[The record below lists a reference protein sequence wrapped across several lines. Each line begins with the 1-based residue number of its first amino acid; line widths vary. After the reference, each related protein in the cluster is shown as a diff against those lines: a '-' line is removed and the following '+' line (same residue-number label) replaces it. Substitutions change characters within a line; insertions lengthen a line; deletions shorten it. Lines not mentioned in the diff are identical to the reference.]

1 MKQISFE
8 LPVVKNEN
16 NYRYL
21 NKNVLFDPPLYT
33 NAL

>member
-16 NYRYL
+16 NYL